1 LCEKAEHVHANRAGR
16 GKRLV
21 RRVTNTLAP
30 RGELQERVLCLP
42 PFIARFG
49 REWIG
54 ELFDAMGP
62 IETGHLL
69 VRLGEALP
77 QAEVDES
84 DAQPEDS
91 E

>member
-1 LCEKAEHVHANRAGR
+1 
-16 GKRLV
+16 
-21 RRVTNTLAP
+21 
-30 RGELQERVLCLP
+30 
-42 PFIARFG
+42 
-49 REWIG
+49 
-54 ELFDAMGP
+54 MGP